1 MPEQT
6 FQPTPPIYSE
16 QLKTKGKTYFFDVRA
31 AKNGN
36 KYISITE
43 TWIKDGQNHRSNVTV
58 FQNNLQEFSNALSQ
72 TLEHVKA

>member
-43 TWIKDGQNHRSNVTV
+43 TWIKDGQNHRGNVTV